1 MLENMACDPVYP
13 GHYLLVS
20 KSLQYGRKASILP
33 QPEKGLEQ
41 GVPKE
46 ATLAFQVEKV
56 EDQEKCSWR
65 LDF

>member
-1 MLENMACDPVYP
+1 MLENTARDPAYP

-20 KSLQYGRKASILP
+20 ESLRYGRKASILP

-46 ATLAFQVEKV
+46 ATLALQVEKV
-56 EDQEKCSWR
+56 EDQEKRSRR